1 MEKIYLF
8 FNGKKMYRNITLTL
22 SVLFIFHGCSMVKGL
37 FGKKAIGDPND
48 PDFLNKV
55 QELKSAY
62 REGNI
67 QALDELIEVYENP
80 DLHVKLRVA
89 AGKTLAQTEHPR
101 ALHAISEMVATT
113 TALDYALLNESIKM
127 LGMFKENPKAADA
140 LVRSMHKMEDKTNEI
155 HLSLI
160 KNLRRVRTKDQI
172 LALLD
177 LYEVAKSNMSR
188 TERLLTESMGAIGND
203 QVIPILTQVA
213 RDPKINIGI
222 RNQAVEILGKK
233 KPDDVAVAFAELLG
247 DPNTN
252 LEVREFA
259 LNTMKGVKEENLVL
273 ALLNTYNM
281 GKTEYYSLLN
291 TMLDALGEFDDLEV
305 KKAVIEIAHSDDYP
319 IDIRKKAIDN
329 LAAFNDPSIVN
340 GLLPMLENKDN
351 YIYYDNIINMV
362 YKLGEEKKNAES
374 VRRMAFKAHFSKR
387 KFD

>member
-1 MEKIYLF
+1 
-8 FNGKKMYRNITLTL
+8 MYRNITLTL
-22 SVLFIFHGCSMVKGL
+22 SVLFIFHGCSIVKGL
-37 FGKKAIGDPND
+37 LGKKAIGDPND

-291 TMLDALGEFDDLEV
+291 TMLDALGEFDDPAV

-387 KFD
+387 EFD

>member
-1 MEKIYLF
+1 
-8 FNGKKMYRNITLTL
+8 MYRNITLTL

-37 FGKKAIGDPND
+37 LGKKAIGDPND

-101 ALHAISEMVATT
+101 ALHSISEMVATT

-155 HLSLI
+155 HLSLV

-291 TMLDALGEFDDLEV
+291 TMLDALGEFDDPEV

-329 LAAFNDPSIVN
+329 LAAFNDPSILN

-387 KFD
+387 EYD

>member
-1 MEKIYLF
+1 MH
-8 FNGKKMYRNITLTL
+8 KK
-22 SVLFIFHGCSMVKGL
+22 FIILLMAILMLQGCSTIKGL
-37 FGKKAIGDPND
+37 FGKKSIGDPND
-48 PDFLNKV
+48 PDFLNRV

-62 REGNI
+62 RGGNI
-67 QALDELIEVYENP
+67 RALDNLIEVYQDS

-89 AGKTLAQTEHPR
+89 AGKTLAQTQHPR

-113 TALDYALLNESIKM
+113 TAVDYTLLNESISM
-127 LGMFKENPKAADA
+127 LGMFSENPKAADA
-140 LVRSMHKMEDKTNEI
+140 LVRSMRTMEKRTNEVHI
-155 HLSLI
+155 ALVKSL
-160 KNLRRVRTKDQI
+160 NRVRTKDQI

-188 TERLLTESMGAIGND
+188 TERLLTETLGAIGSD
-203 QVIPILTQVA
+203 QVVPVLTSVA

-222 RNQAVEILGKK
+222 RNKAVEILGKK
-233 KPDDVAVAFAELLG
+233 NPNDVAIAFAELLG

-281 GKTEYYSLLN
+281 GKTQYYSLLN
-291 TMLDALGEFDDLEV
+291 TMLAALGEFDDPEV

-319 IDIRKKAIDN
+319 VDIRKKAIDN
-329 LAAFNDPSIVN
+329 LAAFNDPSVVD
-340 GLLPMLENKDN
+340 GLLPMLENKEN

-362 YKLGEEKKNAES
+362 YALGEEKKNAES
-374 VRRMAFKAHFSKR
+374 VRRMAFKAHFSR
-387 KFD
+387 REHD

>member
-1 MEKIYLF
+1 
-8 FNGKKMYRNITLTL
+8 MYRNITLTL

-37 FGKKAIGDPND
+37 LGKKAIGDPND

-101 ALHAISEMVATT
+101 ALHSISEMVATT

-155 HLSLI
+155 HISLI

-203 QVIPILTQVA
+203 QVVPILTQVA

-291 TMLDALGEFDDLEV
+291 TMLDALGEFDDPEV
-305 KKAVIEIAHSDDYP
+305 KKAVVEIAHSDDYP

-329 LAAFNDPSIVN
+329 LAAFNDPSILN

-387 KFD
+387 EYD

>member
-1 MEKIYLF
+1 MYKIIF
-8 FNGKKMYRNITLTL
+8 IL
-22 SVLFIFHGCSMVKGL
+22 STIFVLQGCSMVKGL
-37 FGKKAIGDPND
+37 FGKKSISDPND
-48 PDFLNKV
+48 PDFLNTV

-62 REGNI
+62 REGNV
-67 QALDELIEVYENP
+67 QALDDLIEIYEDP

-101 ALHAISEMVATT
+101 ALHSISEMVATT
-113 TALDYALLNESIKM
+113 TALDYALLKESIKM
-127 LGMFKENPKAADA
+127 LGMFEENPKAADA
-140 LVRSMHKMEDKTNEI
+140 LVRSMRKMEDKTNEI
-155 HLSLI
+155 HITLV
-160 KNLRRVRTKDQI
+160 KNLMRVRTKDQI

-188 TERLLTESMGAIGND
+188 TERLLTETMGAIGND

-213 RDPKINIGI
+213 KDPKINIGV
-222 RNQAVEILGKK
+222 RNRAVEILGKK

-291 TMLDALGEFDDLEV
+291 TMLAALGEFDDPEV
-305 KKAVIEIAHSDDYP
+305 KKAVIEIAHSNDYP
-319 IDIRKKAIDN
+319 MDIRKKAIDN
-329 LAAFNDPSIVN
+329 LAAFNDPSVLN

-351 YIYYDNIINMV
+351 YVYYDNIINMV

-387 KFD
+387 EYD

>member
-1 MEKIYLF
+1 
-8 FNGKKMYRNITLTL
+8 MYRNITLTL

-67 QALDELIEVYENP
+67 QALDELIEVYEDP

-101 ALHAISEMVATT
+101 ALHSISEMVATT

-155 HLSLI
+155 HISLI

-291 TMLDALGEFDDLEV
+291 TMLDALGEFDDPEV

-387 KFD
+387 EYD

>member
-1 MEKIYLF
+1 
-8 FNGKKMYRNITLTL
+8 MYRNITLTL

-155 HLSLI
+155 HISLI

-291 TMLDALGEFDDLEV
+291 TMLDALGEFDDPEV

-329 LAAFNDPSIVN
+329 LAAFNDPSILN

-387 KFD
+387 EYD

>member
-1 MEKIYLF
+1 
-8 FNGKKMYRNITLTL
+8 MYRNITLTL

-37 FGKKAIGDPND
+37 LGKKAIGDPND

-67 QALDELIEVYENP
+67 QALDELIEVYEDP

-291 TMLDALGEFDDLEV
+291 TMLNALGEFDDPEV

-329 LAAFNDPSIVN
+329 LAAFNDPSILN

-387 KFD
+387 EYD

>member
-1 MEKIYLF
+1 
-8 FNGKKMYRNITLTL
+8 MYRNITLTL

-37 FGKKAIGDPND
+37 LGKKAIGDPND

-67 QALDELIEVYENP
+67 QALDELIEVYEDP

-101 ALHAISEMVATT
+101 ALHSISEMVATT

-155 HLSLI
+155 HISLI

-291 TMLDALGEFDDLEV
+291 TMLDALGEFDDPEV

-329 LAAFNDPSIVN
+329 LAAFNDPSILN

-387 KFD
+387 EYD

>member
-1 MEKIYLF
+1 
-8 FNGKKMYRNITLTL
+8 MYRNITLTL

-37 FGKKAIGDPND
+37 LGKKAISDPND

-67 QALDELIEVYENP
+67 QALDELIEVYEDP

-101 ALHAISEMVATT
+101 ALHSISEMVATT

-177 LYEVAKSNMSR
+177 LYEVAKTNMSR

-291 TMLDALGEFDDLEV
+291 TMLNALGEFDDPEV

-387 KFD
+387 EFD

>member
-1 MEKIYLF
+1 
-8 FNGKKMYRNITLTL
+8 MYRNITLTL

-37 FGKKAIGDPND
+37 LGKKAIGDPND

-155 HLSLI
+155 HISLI

-291 TMLDALGEFDDLEV
+291 TMLDALGEFDDPEV

-387 KFD
+387 EYD

>member
-1 MEKIYLF
+1 MYKIIF
-8 FNGKKMYRNITLTL
+8 IL
-22 SVLFIFHGCSMVKGL
+22 STIFVLQGCSMVKGL
-37 FGKKAIGDPND
+37 FGKKSISDPND
-48 PDFLNKV
+48 PDFLNTV

-62 REGNI
+62 REGNV
-67 QALDELIEVYENP
+67 QALDDLIEIYEDP

-101 ALHAISEMVATT
+101 ALHSISEMVATT
-113 TALDYALLNESIKM
+113 TALDYALLKESIKM

-140 LVRSMHKMEDKTNEI
+140 LVRSMRKMEDKTNEI
-155 HLSLI
+155 HITLV
-160 KNLRRVRTKDQI
+160 KNLMRVRTKDQI

-188 TERLLTESMGAIGND
+188 TERLLTETMGAIGND

-213 RDPKINIGI
+213 KDPKINIGV
-222 RNQAVEILGKK
+222 RNRAVEILGKK

-291 TMLDALGEFDDLEV
+291 TMLAALGEFDDPEV
-305 KKAVIEIAHSDDYP
+305 KKAVIEIAHSNDYP
-319 IDIRKKAIDN
+319 MDIRKKAIDN
-329 LAAFNDPSIVN
+329 LAAFNDPSVLN

-351 YIYYDNIINMV
+351 YVYYDNIINMV

-387 KFD
+387 EYD